1 MGWLGPACAF
11 MSSVTWAVGSTFYS
25 RLSRDYSPFAVN
37 FGRALVALPLFLV
50 AAFVTAGG
58 LTEGLSAYASLRVE
72 SVGWF
77 FLSMVASYGLG
88 DALFLWSAGS
98 IGVPAALAIG
108 SSYPVWT
115 ALAGWRWSGQSL
127 TPIRWVG
134 LLVTV
139 VGVAVVILSVSSR
152 RAEGELARGEAQA
165 RSGRGGALGGIAMAI
180 GTSLMWALN
189 SVAVARGTE
198 TVGAPVGN
206 SIRMAVA
213 LGLCA
218 LLGRALV
225 RSHPILMPARV
236 FRSYLWLFVLEAFGG
251 SYFFLVGFSQ
261 APLAVAATLSSLAP
275 ALAVPFGWLM
285 RTEPVSWLRLAGIGM
300 VVGGVT
306 VLLSN

>member
-1 MGWLGPACAF
+1 

-25 RLSRDYSPFAVN
+25 RLSREYSPFAVN
-37 FGRALVALPLFLV
+37 FGRALIAFPLFLI
-50 AAFVTAGG
+50 AAFATSGG
-58 LTEGLSAYASLRVE
+58 LTEGLSAYASLKFE

-77 FLSMVASYGLG
+77 IFSMVASYGLG
-88 DALFLWSAGS
+88 DALFLWSAGF

-115 ALAGWRWSGQSL
+115 ALAGWLWSGQSL
-127 TPIRWVG
+127 APLRWVG
-134 LLVTV
+134 LVVTV
-139 VGVAVVILSVSSR
+139 AGVVLVILSVSTQDAPHARPSR
-152 RAEGELARGEAQA
+152 RDT
-165 RSGRGGALGGIAMAI
+165 LGGIAMAI

-198 TVGAPVGN
+198 EVSAPVGN

-218 LLGRALV
+218 ILGWAMARG
-225 RSHPILMPARV
+225 RPILMPARV

-251 SYFFLVGFSQ
+251 SYFFLVGLAQ

-275 ALAVPFGWLM
+275 VLAVPFGWLM
-285 RTEPVSWLRLAGIGM
+285 RTESVSWFRLAGIGM
-300 VVGGVT
+300 VVGGVI
-306 VLLSN
+306 LLLAH